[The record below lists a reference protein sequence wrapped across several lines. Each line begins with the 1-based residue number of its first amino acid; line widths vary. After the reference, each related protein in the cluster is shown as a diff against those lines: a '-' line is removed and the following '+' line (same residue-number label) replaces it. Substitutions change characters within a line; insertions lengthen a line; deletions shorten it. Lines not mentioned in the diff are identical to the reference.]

1 MLAINGKW
9 TLNMCFPGQFL
20 RRKCIQGK
28 NLLDRISFTFVT
40 VTSNFSLSKTDLI
53 LSLSQESRSFFFQER
68 ISSNKY
74 HFWIA
79 LCLNVDRF
87 WKKRAS
93 AYSQTQEHTTMW
105 WKEKTFTFRSQQDTS
120 FVWFGQYAS
129 NKGLFF
135 FCNGRQGKEVHSYA
149 NKVQGREHYA
159 IWFVLFQALF
169 SLAIVAPSDGS
180 EIGSELLDTL
190 LIFTAVFQV
199 SHSSVLPVH

>member
-1 MLAINGKW
+1 MHYALTLTGSERNELQHTLRLRSILQCGGKKRPSPSGVNKILPLCDLVNMLAIK
-9 TLNMCFPGQFL
+9 
-20 RRKCIQGK
+20 
-28 NLLDRISFTFVT
+28 D
-40 VTSNFSLSKTDLI
+40 
-53 LSLSQESRSFFFQER
+53 FF
-68 ISSNKY
+68 
-74 HFWIA
+74 
-79 LCLNVDRF
+79 
-87 WKKRAS
+87 
-93 AYSQTQEHTTMW
+93 
-105 WKEKTFTFRSQQDTS
+105 
-120 FVWFGQYAS
+120 
-129 NKGLFF
+129 FF